1 MTQQR
6 KRCGKGGFTLVELV
20 VTLVILS
27 ILFAIAV
34 PSLLGYIHLSQF
46 RKNESYAKT
55 MYLSAESELTYL
67 RTGGEWESF
76 CSKVKKEGVLN
87 QSFDES
93 DEDRKK
99 LVGRIYGIRLDAGEY
114 AEGELSGDG
123 ALVGALLSQ
132 DTYDKSVLNAAICIE
147 IDVESGQVIRFST
160 AQTARDCTTDQMRTA
175 NRRICP
181 AAGWILITA
190 SATAIR
196 ARKNG
201 WAITRF
207 RMQSMLSVWMR
218 PS

>member
-6 KRCGKGGFTLVELV
+6 KKCGKGGFTLVELV

-93 DEDRKK
+93 DEDQKK

-123 ALVGALLSQ
+123 ALVSALLSQ

-147 IDVESGQVIRFST
+147 IDVESGQVYSV
-160 AQTARDCTTDQMRTA
+160 QTARDCTTDRMRTA

-196 ARKNG
+196 AGKNG

-218 PS
+218 LS

>member
-6 KRCGKGGFTLVELV
+6 KKCGKGGFTLVELV

-93 DEDRKK
+93 DEDRK
-99 LVGRIYGIRLDAGEY
+99 
-114 AEGELSGDG
+114 SW
-123 ALVGALLSQ
+123 
-132 DTYDKSVLNAAICIE
+132 SVVFTAFVWMQANTQKASCR
-147 IDVESGQVIRFST
+147 VTVRSSVRFF
-160 AQTARDCTTDQMRTA
+160 
-175 NRRICP
+175 RRILTIKVC
-181 AAGWILITA
+181 
-190 SATAIR
+190 
-196 ARKNG
+196 
-201 WAITRF
+201 
-207 RMQSMLSVWMR
+207 
-218 PS
+218 

>member
-99 LVGRIYGIRLDAGEY
+99 LVGRIYGIRLDAGN
-114 AEGELSGDG
+114 AFVNSTI
-123 ALVGALLSQ
+123 SQ
-132 DTYDKSVLNAAICIE
+132 KASCRVTVRSSV
-147 IDVESGQVIRFST
+147 RFF
-160 AQTARDCTTDQMRTA
+160 
-175 NRRICP
+175 RRIPTIKVC
-181 AAGWILITA
+181 
-190 SATAIR
+190 
-196 ARKNG
+196 
-201 WAITRF
+201 
-207 RMQSMLSVWMR
+207 
-218 PS
+218 

>member
-1 MTQQR
+1 MVKYKTTKFGQYTRLSCIQRKGGSEYIQQR

-46 RKNESYAKT
+46 RKNRSYAKT
-55 MYLSAESELTYL
+55 MYLSAESELTLPY
-67 RTGGEWESF
+67 TGGEWESF

-114 AEGELSGDG
+114 AEGELSGDST
-123 ALVGALLSQ
+123 LVGASFAG
-132 DTYDKSVLNAAICIE
+132 Y
-147 IDVESGQVIRFST
+147 ST
-160 AQTARDCTTDQMRTA
+160 IKVC
-175 NRRICP
+175 
-181 AAGWILITA
+181 
-190 SATAIR
+190 
-196 ARKNG
+196 
-201 WAITRF
+201 
-207 RMQSMLSVWMR
+207 
-218 PS
+218 

>member
-147 IDVESGQVIRFST
+147 IDVE
-160 AQTARDCTTDQMRTA
+160 TARDCTTDRMRTA

-196 ARKNG
+196 AGKNG

>member
-6 KRCGKGGFTLVELV
+6 KKCRKGGFTLVELV

-123 ALVGALLSQ
+123 ALVGALLAQ

-147 IDVESGQVIRFST
+147 IDVESGQVYRFST
-160 AQTARDCTTDQMRTA
+160 AQTARDCTTDRMRTA

-190 SATAIR
+190 SAAAIR
-196 ARKNG
+196 AGKNG

-207 RMQSMLSVWMR
+207 RMRSMLSVWMR
-218 PS
+218 LS

>member
-6 KRCGKGGFTLVELV
+6 KKCGKGGFTLVELV

-93 DEDRKK
+93 DEDPGSALHCVRRPVPAGCTQNRFPRRKMN
-99 LVGRIYGIRLDAGEY
+99 VR
-114 AEGELSGDG
+114 S
-123 ALVGALLSQ
+123 
-132 DTYDKSVLNAAICIE
+132 LN
-147 IDVESGQVIRFST
+147 
-160 AQTARDCTTDQMRTA
+160 M
-175 NRRICP
+175 
-181 AAGWILITA
+181 L
-190 SATAIR
+190 
-196 ARKNG
+196 
-201 WAITRF
+201 TR
-207 RMQSMLSVWMR
+207 MVW
-218 PS
+218 

>member
-6 KRCGKGGFTLVELV
+6 KKCRKGGFTLVELV

-147 IDVESGQVIRFST
+147 IDVESGQVYFGFLRHKLQGT
-160 AQTARDCTTDQMRTA
+160 VL
-175 NRRICP
+175 RIE
-181 AAGWILITA
+181 
-190 SATAIR
+190 
-196 ARKNG
+196 
-201 WAITRF
+201 
-207 RMQSMLSVWMR
+207 
-218 PS
+218 

>member
-6 KRCGKGGFTLVELV
+6 KKCRKGGFTLVELV

-93 DEDRKK
+93 DEDRK
-99 LVGRIYGIRLDAGEY
+99 
-114 AEGELSGDG
+114 SW
-123 ALVGALLSQ
+123 
-132 DTYDKSVLNAAICIE
+132 SVVFTVFDWMQANTQKVSCR
-147 IDVESGQVIRFST
+147 VTVRSSVRFF
-160 AQTARDCTTDQMRTA
+160 
-175 NRRICP
+175 RRIPTIKVC
-181 AAGWILITA
+181 
-190 SATAIR
+190 
-196 ARKNG
+196 
-201 WAITRF
+201 
-207 RMQSMLSVWMR
+207 
-218 PS
+218 

>member
-6 KRCGKGGFTLVELV
+6 KKCGKGGFTLVELV

-93 DEDRKK
+93 DEDRK
-99 LVGRIYGIRLDAGEY
+99 
-114 AEGELSGDG
+114 SW
-123 ALVGALLSQ
+123 
-132 DTYDKSVLNAAICIE
+132 SV
-147 IDVESGQVIRFST
+147 VFT
-160 AQTARDCTTDQMRTA
+160 AFVWMQA
-175 NRRICP
+175 NTQKVSCRVTVRSSVRCFRRIPTIKVC
-181 AAGWILITA
+181 
-190 SATAIR
+190 
-196 ARKNG
+196 
-201 WAITRF
+201 
-207 RMQSMLSVWMR
+207 
-218 PS
+218 

>member
-1 MTQQR
+1 M
-6 KRCGKGGFTLVELV
+6 
-20 VTLVILS
+20 
-27 ILFAIAV
+27 
-34 PSLLGYIHLSQF
+34 
-46 RKNESYAKT
+46 
-55 MYLSAESELTYL
+55 
-67 RTGGEWESF
+67 
-76 CSKVKKEGVLN
+76 LN

-132 DTYDKSVLNAAICIE
+132 DTYDKKYAECCNLHRNRRGKAVRF
-147 IDVESGQVIRFST
+147 IRFST
-160 AQTARDCTTDQMRTA
+160 AQTARDCTTDRMRTA

-190 SATAIR
+190 SAAAIR
-196 ARKNG
+196 AGKNG

-218 PS
+218 LAEDHLDQSGKR

>member
-6 KRCGKGGFTLVELV
+6 KKCGKGGFTLVELV
-20 VTLVILS
+20 VALVILS

-99 LVGRIYGIRLDAGEY
+99 LVGRIYGI
-114 AEGELSGDG
+114 
-123 ALVGALLSQ
+123 
-132 DTYDKSVLNAAICIE
+132 
-147 IDVESGQVIRFST
+147 
-160 AQTARDCTTDQMRTA
+160 
-175 NRRICP
+175 
-181 AAGWILITA
+181 
-190 SATAIR
+190 
-196 ARKNG
+196 
-201 WAITRF
+201 
-207 RMQSMLSVWMR
+207 VWMQANTQR
-218 PS
+218 ASCRVTVRSSVRFFHRIPTIKVC